1 PRSASETRL
10 LAAVE
15 TFARSSQSRE
25 QSLCHH
31 HAAGRLD
38 GLFMGRGGRVGGNI
52 VGDVRES
59 SGAGLGHDRA
69 RGLGRSSGGGERDR
83 GRRSPVGAL
92 GAGAA
97 AATAVEMGV
106 DVGLGGRAGAG
117 AGAAGPPALEESK
130 GRARK
135 GKQEMR
141 AMTRGLN
148 SITAYAAY
156 GARREASKIG
166 RISTAEETILI
177 EEVKLL
183 SRYLK
188 AREELE
194 MELGGREPT
203 REEWA
208 SSLGISTE
216 ELARQ
221 MVVSARAQERIVEAN
236 VGLIFIMAR
245 RHHPATMA
253 RGSITSDVIQEG
265 SLALLRAAETFDPR
279 LGYRFSTYA
288 GWWVRDRVTR
298 CVTQQARIIRLPQYV
313 HNFRRTASMT
323 EAALLKE
330 LGRRPTY
337 EEIADRME
345 VDVERVT
352 RLMNCPD
359 AFSLDDAPSPS
370 TPIGGGGGG
379 GRSGGG
385 GGAGGKSG

>member
-1 PRSASETRL
+1 PLPPLGCPTPAQNPTPVAAIVRSGLHIATDAYTLPRAGHPRRASETRL

-25 QSLCHH
+25 
-31 HAAGRLD
+31 D
-38 GLFMGRGGRVGGNI
+38 GVGVGRGIPGGGGGGRP
-52 VGDVRES
+52 
-59 SGAGLGHDRA
+59 GHERA
-69 RGLGRSSGGGERDR
+69 RSGGRSSGRERDG
-83 GRRSPVGAL
+83 GRRSRVGAL
-92 GAGAA
+92 GAAAA
-97 AATAVEMGV
+97 AATAPPALEMDV
-106 DVGLGGRAGAG
+106 DAGLRQG
-117 AGAAGPPALEESK
+117 GAAGPPALEESA

-135 GKQEMR
+135 GKREMR

-156 GARREASKIG
+156 GARREANKIG
-166 RISTAEETILI
+166 RISMAEETMLV
-177 EEVKLL
+177 EEVKIL

-188 AREELE
+188 AREQLE

-203 REEWA
+203 RDEWA

-236 VGLIFIMAR
+236 VGLIYIMAR

-298 CVTQQARIIRLPQYV
+298 CVTQQARIIRLPQY
-313 HNFRRTASMT
+313 
-323 EAALLKE
+323 
-330 LGRRPTY
+330 
-337 EEIADRME
+337 
-345 VDVERVT
+345 
-352 RLMNCPD
+352 
-359 AFSLDDAPSPS
+359 
-370 TPIGGGGGG
+370 
-379 GRSGGG
+379 
-385 GGAGGKSG
+385 